1 MKKRH
6 IIAAATAAILAI
18 GVAPAA
24 MASAATV
31 TFVAS
36 TGAPLAS
43 QTITGLDP
51 NGDTV
56 YLTLGNFPAGKGLYV
71 YQAVQPAAG
80 ARPTQMNAAS
90 EQWVTTAMGGTTK
103 PTDIIKVVVNNG
115 HAWGADCAHQTC
127 GVQIEFDHDSTA
139 DKSQDQ
145 FFPIAFAATGT
156 AVATTTAAAPA
167 VTITAQIDGKDLSGT
182 MPGALGYETPKLV
195 TIKTSDGE
203 PATASI
209 SADPSGKTF
218 CVITNNTIKAL
229 SATGVC
235 NLNIKVGSGSQAN
248 FPFMLGAGIQT
259 LTNKVTSIGHGKPV
273 ALAAKTNFGEAVM
286 YSSTTAKNC
295 AVVGETVIG
304 LRAGSCVLNATA
316 AASANY
322 AALATKVTIKVK

>member
-6 IIAAATAAILAI
+6 LLTATIAASLAI
-18 GVAPAA
+18 GVAPSAFA
-24 MASAATV
+24 AATV
-31 TFVAS
+31 TFVQS

-43 QTITGLDP
+43 QTITGLNP

-56 YLTLGNFPAGKGLYV
+56 YLTLGNFPTGKGLYV

-90 EQWVTTAMGGTTK
+90 EQWVTTAMGGTAK
-103 PTDIIKVVVNNG
+103 PTDIIKVAVNNG

-127 GVQIEFDHDSTA
+127 GIQIEFDHDSTS

-156 AVATTTAAAPA
+156 TPATTTAAAPS

-182 MPGALGYETPKLV
+182 MPGALGYETPKYV
-195 TIKTSDGE
+195 VIKTSDGE

-218 CVITNNTIKAL
+218 CVIANNTIKAL
-229 SATGVC
+229 SATGAC

-259 LTNKVTSIGHGKPV
+259 LTNKVTSIAHGKPV

-286 YSSTTAKNC
+286 YSSATAKTC
-295 AVVGETVIG
+295 AVVGDSVIG

>member
-24 MASAATV
+24 IASAATV

-43 QTITGLDP
+43 QTITGLNP

-56 YLTLGNFPAGKGLYV
+56 YLTLGNFPIGKGLYV

-80 ARPTQMNAAS
+80 ARPTQMNSAS
-90 EQWVTTAMGGTTK
+90 EQWVTTAMGGTAK

-156 AVATTTAAAPA
+156 AVATTAAAPA

-218 CVITNNTIKAL
+218 CVIAINYIKAL
-229 SATGVC
+229 SATGAC

-286 YSSTTAKNC
+286 YSSTTAKTC

-304 LRAGSCVLNATA
+304 LRAGSCVLSATA

-322 AALATKVTIKVK
+322 AALMTKVTIKVK